1 LMVKPAQRFLILA
14 LGGLVVLVLAGHVTN
29 QLAALTGATD
39 SQTAPSISDG
49 HQTALAP
56 VQVSPQQ
63 LASQWVVS
71 PAEAKFL
78 IEQGAVVLDVRDV
91 GAQRQGRLQGALA
104 KPCLGQIAV
113 QWEAFS
119 ETVDAQQ
126 GNLLTDDALLSEK
139 LQAIGISAQRS
150 VVVVGDP
157 QRGWGQEG
165 RVVWMLHTLG
175 HGQSVMVDG
184 GFAALKQAELPLS
197 REVETVAPTPGDFV
211 VQRTGQWTLHQDDLR
226 QAIATNRLVILD
238 TRERR
243 EFEGAVLYGERRGG
257 HLPSAIHLHYRELLD
272 AEGRLRPESE
282 RLALLQERGIPMD
295 AAILAYCTGGVRS
308 AWLTAVLV
316 DMGFDAKN
324 YSGSMWEW
332 SAGNRDRNPLVL
344 PATENPDPK
353 S

>member
-1 LMVKPAQRFLILA
+1 MVKPAQQFLILA
-14 LGGLVVLVLAGHVTN
+14 LGGLVALVLAGHGTD

-49 HQTALAP
+49 PQIALAP
-56 VQVSPQQ
+56 VPVSPQQ

-91 GAQRQGRLQGALA
+91 GAQRQGRLQGA
-104 KPCLGQIAV
+104 IAV

-119 ETVDAQQ
+119 ETVDPQQ
-126 GNLLTDDALLSEK
+126 GNLLADDALLSEK
-139 LQAIGISAQRS
+139 LQAIGVSAQRP

-157 QRGWGQEG
+157 QQGWGQEG
-165 RVVWMLHTLG
+165 RVVWMLRTLG
-175 HGQSVMVDG
+175 HRQSVMVDG
-184 GFAALKQAELPLS
+184 GFAALKQAGLPLS
-197 REVETVAPTPGDFV
+197 RVVETVAPTPGDFV
-211 VQRTGQWTLHQDDLR
+211 VQRTDQWTLHQDDLR
-226 QAIATNRLVILD
+226 QAISTNRLVILD

-243 EFEGAVLYGERRGG
+243 EFEGAVPYGERRGG
-257 HLPSAIHLHYRELLD
+257 HLPGAIHLHYRELLD

-282 RLALLQERGIPMD
+282 RLALLQEHGIPKD

-324 YSGSMWEW
+324 YPGSMWEW
-332 SAGNRDRNPLVL
+332 SAGDRDRYPLVL
-344 PATENPDPK
+344 PTTQNPG
-353 S
+353 